1 MTLRACLFGRDVVS
15 GLILVLG
22 VPAVLLA
29 FIFPILHHG
38 LFGLIKLAV
47 AMADATAL
55 RLSRVKRLSAARHA
69 LEHLFMEK
77 LLPYLALLVV
87 ASMICMLFTVPL
99 PLDSPLS

>member
-1 MTLRACLFGRDVVS
+1 MQEAYPIATGDVV
-15 GLILVLG
+15 
-22 VPAVLLA
+22 P
-29 FIFPILHHG
+29 
-38 LFGLIKLAV
+38 LIKLAV

-77 LLPYLALLVV
+77 LLPYVALLVV